1 MSSPTQNQEYL
12 ALNSIPEEERTE
24 IIQKYIKT
32 RRMEYGIAMH
42 LIKNYKYN
50 KKGISNKLIL
60 YCPWNL
66 CDKPATRL
74 IEFEGRMNVM
84 HKPVYYCHKHYTR
97 QMVKYAQ
104 LRRTINKSKETK
116 SLLF

>member
-24 IIQKYIKT
+24 IIQKYIET
-32 RRMEYGIAMH
+32 RRMESGIAMH

-66 CDKPATRL
+66 CKEPATRL
-74 IEFEGRMNVM
+74 IEFEGRKNVM
-84 HKPVYYCHKHYTR
+84 HKPVYYCDKHYTR
-97 QMVKYAQ
+97 QMVNYAQ
-104 LRRTINKSKETK
+104 LRRTISKETK